1 MGTNWEHQLSTYV
14 KLASALF
21 SLWHIVMIGALLG
34 LLYITLNLLK
44 SIYVIFNLLILPI
57 CV

>member
-14 KLASALF
+14 KLASALL

-34 LLYITLNLLK
+34 LLYILP
-44 SIYVIFNLLILPI
+44 SIS
-57 CV
+57 